1 MITIRK
7 GQQKDL
13 AQVLDLIKELAIYE
27 KALEEVEN
35 SVAQMEVD
43 GFGKSAIF
51 DFYVAVNEDL
61 VVGTAIY
68 YTRYSTWKGKR
79 LYLEDLVVKESL
91 RRQGVGKMLFD
102 EVLKIAKATQCT
114 GMMWQVLDWNE
125 SAINFYK
132 KHYPTHFSHEW
143 INCNI
148 DF

>member
-1 MITIRK
+1 MISIRQGLK
-7 GQQKDL
+7 KDL
-13 AQVLDLIKELAIYE
+13 VQVLDLIKELAIYE
-27 KALEEVEN
+27 KAQDKVEN

-43 GFGKSAIF
+43 GFGESAIF
-51 DFYVAVNEDL
+51 DFYVAVNEDF

-68 YTRYSTWKGKR
+68 YTRYSTWKGRR

-91 RRQGVGKMLFD
+91 RRQGIGKMLFD
-102 EVLKIAKATQCT
+102 EVLKTAKTTQCT

-132 KHYPTHFSHEW
+132 KYYPTNFGNEW

>member
-35 SVAQMEVD
+35 SVAQMEMD

-91 RRQGVGKMLFD
+91 RRQGVGKILFD
-102 EVLKIAKATQCT
+102 EVLKTAKATQCT
-114 GMMWQVLDWNE
+114 GMLWQVLDWNE
-125 SAINFYK
+125 MAINFYK

>member
-1 MITIRK
+1 MITVRK

-79 LYLEDLVVKESL
+79 LYLEDLVVKKSL
-91 RRQGVGKMLFD
+91 RRQGVGKILFD
-102 EVLKIAKATQCT
+102 EVLKTAKATQCT

-125 SAINFYK
+125 MAINFYK
-132 KHYPTHFSHEW
+132 KHYSTYFDHEW

-148 DF
+148 DL

>member
-1 MITIRK
+1 MISIRK
-7 GQQKDL
+7 GQKKDL
-13 AQVLDLIKELAIYE
+13 VSVLELIKELAIYE
-27 KALEEVEN
+27 KALDEVEN
-35 SVAQMEVD
+35 TVAQMEAD

-51 DFYVAVNEDL
+51 DFYVAVNNDL
-61 VVGTAIY
+61 IVGTAIY
-68 YTRYSTWKGKR
+68 YTRYSTWKGRR

-102 EVLKIAKATQCT
+102 EVLKTAKATKCT

-125 SAINFYK
+125 SAISFYK
-132 KHYPTHFSHEW
+132 KHYPTHFGDEW

>member
-35 SVAQMEVD
+35 SVAQMEMD

-132 KHYPTHFSHEW
+132 KHYPTQFGHEW

>member
-68 YTRYSTWKGKR
+68 YTRYSTWKGRR

-91 RRQGVGKMLFD
+91 RRQGVGKILFD
-102 EVLKIAKATQCT
+102 EVLKTAKATQCT

-125 SAINFYK
+125 MAINFYK
-132 KHYPTHFSHEW
+132 KHLTKFSHQLVL
-143 INCNI
+143 
-148 DF
+148 

>member
-1 MITIRK
+1 MITVRK

-91 RRQGVGKMLFD
+91 RRQGVGKILFD
-102 EVLKIAKATQCT
+102 EVLKTAKATQCT

-125 SAINFYK
+125 MAINFYK
-132 KHYPTHFSHEW
+132 KHYPTYFDHEW

>member
-35 SVAQMEVD
+35 SVAQMEMD

-91 RRQGVGKMLFD
+91 RRQGVGKILFD
-102 EVLKIAKATQCT
+102 EVLKTAKATQCT

-125 SAINFYK
+125 MAINFYK
-132 KHYPTHFSHEW
+132 KYYPTQFGHGW